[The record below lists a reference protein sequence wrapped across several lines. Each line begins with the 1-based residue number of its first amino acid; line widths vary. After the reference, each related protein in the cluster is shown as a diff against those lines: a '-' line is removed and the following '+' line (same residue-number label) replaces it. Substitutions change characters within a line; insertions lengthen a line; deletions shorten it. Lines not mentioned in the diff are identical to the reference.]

1 MIVDAKSV
9 PRDVVELRGKVE
21 REVEIFSAETPW
33 CTIRDNGSHLVIITR
48 NFNVVV
54 SENNIRV
61 DLLVRRPD
69 HDHNDLSSI
78 ILKVP
83 NKGIIYGQSRA
94 TLRLA
99 SYPCTHVDVLAG
111 PYFPDEE
118 PIRLV
123 PEDGS
128 RWC

>member
-1 MIVDAKSV
+1 M
-9 PRDVVELRGKVE
+9 RGKVE

-33 CTIRDNGSHLVIITR
+33 CTIRDNGSHLAIITK
-48 NFNVVV
+48 NFIAVI
-54 SENNIRV
+54 SENLVRV
-61 DLLVRRPD
+61 DLLVCRPD

-78 ILKVP
+78 ILKIP
-83 NKGIIYGQSRA
+83 NEGIIYGKSRA

-99 SYPCTHVDVLAG
+99 SYPCTHVDVYAG
-111 PYFPDEE
+111 PVYEE
-118 PIRLV
+118 PLRLV